1 MSSSFFIASML
12 FIVSATFMRWLKRML
27 NQPFMAYGFS
37 FKLALSISIKTPC
50 FLLTNLC
57 APASPAKS
65 SLVTFGTLNF
75 SSGFLRTGNL
85 SSPTSLLKVFA
96 FLPPKRPPLTSQL
109 PIIAFATM
117 MAFVLMYSALVVV
130 VLCPKSKI
138 TLGAAL

>member
-1 MSSSFFIASML
+1 ML
-12 FIVSATFMRWLKRML
+12 FIVPATFIRWLNLIL
-27 NQPFMAYGFS
+27 NQPFISYGLELKIAS
-37 FKLALSISIKTPC
+37 LISIKTPC

-57 APASPAKS
+57 TPASPAKS
-65 SLVTFGTLNF
+65 SLVTFGTLNL

-85 SSPTSLLKVFA
+85 SSPTSLLKVLA

-130 VLCPKSKI
+130 LLCPKSKI